1 VFEAEFFPRDNGAYR
16 VKADVK
22 DGKGESLGERQT
34 GWVYAPMADEFRSL
48 TPDRELLK
56 RIAADTGGQVIEL
69 SDAASLPKLL
79 ANLNVPI
86 KEIVTEPL
94 WHSPWVFALIL
105 GLLAAE
111 WIIRRKAGFV

>member
-1 VFEAEFFPRDNGAYR
+1 M
-16 VKADVK
+16 
-22 DGKGESLGERQT
+22 LLQT
-34 GWVYAPMADEFRSL
+34 AHQAG
-48 TPDRELLK
+48 
-56 RIAADTGGQVIEL
+56 RILDEL
-69 SDAASLPKLL
+69 SEASLPKLL

-111 WIIRRKAGFV
+111 WIIRRKAGWV